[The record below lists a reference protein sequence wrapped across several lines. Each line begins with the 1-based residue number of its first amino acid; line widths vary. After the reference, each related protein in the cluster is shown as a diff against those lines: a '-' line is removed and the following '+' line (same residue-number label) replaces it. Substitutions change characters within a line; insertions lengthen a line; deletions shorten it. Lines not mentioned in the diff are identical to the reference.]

1 MQQWLSDAKIN
12 SRKHRV
18 EGLEN
23 APKAYIN
30 PLESRNVGTMLVQGS
45 AESQ

>member
-18 EGLEN
+18 EVLGKC
-23 APKAYIN
+23 P
-30 PLESRNVGTMLVQGS
+30 
-45 AESQ
+45 